1 MSKEIETLE
10 KEIQSI
16 ENKEVELK
24 NKKGILYNKM
34 LDIAR
39 EEGRKAKALPNSY
52 TGERGHIGSER
63 RNAYLE
69 VHQEECGHGSIRFGA
84 EDDVL
89 VLMSYN
95 KAAQGMFAFY
105 KDLQDRL
112 HGTAKQS
119 IDLTTKE
126 ADEEP
131 SERVKQLADLLRNAH
146 KLE

>member
-84 EDDVL
+84 EDDK
-89 VLMSYN
+89 N
-95 KAAQGMFAFY
+95 KIPY
-105 KDLQDRL
+105 
-112 HGTAKQS
+112 GTCLNCKK
-119 IDLTTKE
+119 IITKE
-126 ADEEP
+126 D
-131 SERVKQLADLLRNAH
+131 KDNFIDI
-146 KLE
+146 